1 MSANSSATV
10 EGKRSRHGSTAAA
23 TGQEDIHREE
33 CWSETSEAT
42 KGRETTASQTHRW
55 SGCFFRHRPQSI
67 DLLWY
72 LQRSSPGAILSQCG
86 AIRIPTST
94 CTTHTT
100 QSIQWLLIIVMSR
113 RESLM
118 NRNRSMR
125 SCVSEGDGRRQD
137 RAAFAWRH
145 RRAAAL
151 RGPAPPHR
159 CHGDVVLLYRTCRDS
174 LLYLGARSTGTATH
188 TVAHVGPLHTETTL
202 YGS

>member
-72 LQRSSPGAILSQCG
+72 LQRSAPVAISQ
-86 AIRIPTST
+86 S
-94 CTTHTT
+94 
-100 QSIQWLLIIVMSR
+100 
-113 RESLM
+113 
-118 NRNRSMR
+118 
-125 SCVSEGDGRRQD
+125 
-137 RAAFAWRH
+137 
-145 RRAAAL
+145 
-151 RGPAPPHR
+151 
-159 CHGDVVLLYRTCRDS
+159 VVLLEFLPVR
-174 LLYLGARSTGTATH
+174 
-188 TVAHVGPLHTETTL
+188 VPLIPL
-202 YGS
+202 NQCNGY